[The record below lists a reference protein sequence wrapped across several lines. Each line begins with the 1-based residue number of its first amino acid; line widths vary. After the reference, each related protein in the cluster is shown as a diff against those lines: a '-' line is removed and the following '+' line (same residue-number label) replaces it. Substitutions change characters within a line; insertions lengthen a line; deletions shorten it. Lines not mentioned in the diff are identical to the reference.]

1 MAMLATHLSA
11 ASATLV
17 WMAIEWVK
25 FGKPSLVGAVTGTI
39 AGLATI
45 TPAAGVAGPLGAV
58 LLGAAASCVCYLAV
72 WLVKRVMGVD
82 DALDVLGVHGVGG
95 ALGTLL
101 VPFVV
106 LVGAGAGTLNHPT
119 LEQFGVQALGVV
131 SVALFSAVAT
141 FVITKL
147 ADMLVGLRV
156 DREHE
161 TQGLDFATHGETGYH
176 MNR

>member
-1 MAMLATHLSA
+1 MRSPAPL
-11 ASATLV
+11 
-17 WMAIEWVK
+17 
-25 FGKPSLVGAVTGTI
+25 P
-39 AGLATI
+39 GLATI

-72 WLVKRVMGVD
+72 WLVKRIMGVD

-106 LVGAGAGTLNHPT
+106 LVGAGAGTLNHT
-119 LEQFGVQALGVV
+119 TIEQFGVQALGVV
-131 SVALFSAVAT
+131 SVALFSAIAT
-141 FVITKL
+141 FVIAKL
-147 ADMLVGLRV
+147 ADILVGLRV

>member
-1 MAMLATHLSA
+1 
-11 ASATLV
+11 
-17 WMAIEWVK
+17 
-25 FGKPSLVGAVTGTI
+25 VGAVTGTI

-58 LLGAAASCVCYLAV
+58 LLGAVASCICYLAV

-95 ALGTLL
+95 ALGTMLL
-101 VPFVV
+101 PFLA
-106 LVGAGAGTLNHPT
+106 LVGAGAGTLNHAT
-119 LEQFGVQALGVV
+119 FEQFGVQTLGVV
-131 SVALFSAVAT
+131 SVALFSAAAT
-141 FVITKL
+141 FVIAKL

-161 TQGLDFATHGETGYH
+161 TLGLDFATHGETGYH

>member
-1 MAMLATHLSA
+1 
-11 ASATLV
+11 
-17 WMAIEWVK
+17 
-25 FGKPSLVGAVTGTI
+25 
-39 AGLATI
+39 
-45 TPAAGVAGPLGAV
+45 
-58 LLGAAASCVCYLAV
+58 
-72 WLVKRVMGVD
+72 
-82 DALDVLGVHGVGG
+82 VHGVGG

-119 LEQFGVQALGVV
+119 LQQFGVQALGVV

-161 TQGLDFATHGETGYH
+161 TLGLDFATHGETGYH